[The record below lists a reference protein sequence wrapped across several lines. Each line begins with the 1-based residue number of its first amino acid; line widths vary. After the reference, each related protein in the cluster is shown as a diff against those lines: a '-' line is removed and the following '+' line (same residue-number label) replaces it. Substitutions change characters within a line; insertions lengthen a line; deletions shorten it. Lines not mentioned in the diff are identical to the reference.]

1 VADTTKVASATVTIR
16 IQHPNQ
22 DFQNPPIKLGTS
34 GGNATDKRIS
44 GQDVFCCSG
53 TLGSLV
59 SRSGNLY
66 ILSNNHVLAKSN
78 QGAPGDPI
86 SQPGLADTHCGQDQN
101 SIVANLSE
109 FVPLNAG
116 ATSAADAAIA
126 KIIDQDVDP
135 AGSILA
141 LGTQQQSSAPPSATI
156 GTAAI
161 GQVVAKSGDATGLT
175 CSTVNSINLRV
186 GVDYATSCSGTETFH
201 TVFNNQISI
210 VGDTFS
216 NNGDSGSLV
225 VAGDSSRPL
234 GLLYAGGSGGTVAN
248 PIQAVLSALKDQS
261 TSEVPQII
269 GGPDH
274 PVLCPAAPQTMG
286 RQQQVTFAPQ
296 AAVARASEV
305 EGLRAMELLQDPS
318 VDRLDVGQSEDNPR
332 DAALVV
338 YLKSEPHIPI
348 PAQLDGIRTKIVRE
362 STLLSA
368 KTTGRLGA
376 ISDAEVQ
383 RATDVKERH
392 ADTLMSDSSI
402 LGVGVGASNDEI
414 GRSAIVIFVQKGKQT
429 NMPTEIDGVRTKI
442 IESEPFRAF
451 NWGKRTRSACSRR

>member
-1 VADTTKVASATVTIR
+1 
-16 IQHPNQ
+16 
-22 DFQNPPIKLGTS
+22 
-34 GGNATDKRIS
+34 
-44 GQDVFCCSG
+44 
-53 TLGSLV
+53 
-59 SRSGNLY
+59 
-66 ILSNNHVLAKSN
+66 
-78 QGAPGDPI
+78 
-86 SQPGLADTHCGQDQN
+86 
-101 SIVANLSE
+101 
-109 FVPLNAG
+109 
-116 ATSAADAAIA
+116 
-126 KIIDQDVDP
+126 
-135 AGSILA
+135 
-141 LGTQQQSSAPPSATI
+141 
-156 GTAAI
+156 
-161 GQVVAKSGDATGLT
+161 
-175 CSTVNSINLRV
+175 
-186 GVDYATSCSGTETFH
+186 
-201 TVFNNQISI
+201 
-210 VGDTFS
+210 
-216 NNGDSGSLV
+216 
-225 VAGDSSRPL
+225 
-234 GLLYAGGSGGTVAN
+234 
-248 PIQAVLSALKDQS
+248 
-261 TSEVPQII
+261 
-269 GGPDH
+269 
-274 PVLCPAAPQTMG
+274 
-286 RQQQVTFAPQ
+286 
-296 AAVARASEV
+296 VARASEV

-376 ISDAEVQ
+376 ISEAEVQ